1 MARHRIHSIAFKK
14 QVVQEVR
21 RWATLS
27 GLAAWAATCDP
38 MVGWTRGPLFQFHLR
53 SAGQGER
60 DKLQPCL
67 RGPLLSSFLR
77 LSEGF
82 QPCRLF
88 VGLDGSA
95 LRVDGLL
102 RHRRELSLRARA
114 LF

>member
-1 MARHRIHSIAFKK
+1 MARHRIRSIAFKK
-14 QVVQEVR
+14 QVVQEYAAGR
-21 RWATLS
+21 PSAAWPPGPLHATLW
-27 GLAAWAATCDP
+27 WA
-38 MVGWTRGPLFQFHLR
+38 GTRGPLF
-53 SAGQGER
+53 SSSPVSWSGGT

-95 LRVDGLL
+95 LRVGGLL